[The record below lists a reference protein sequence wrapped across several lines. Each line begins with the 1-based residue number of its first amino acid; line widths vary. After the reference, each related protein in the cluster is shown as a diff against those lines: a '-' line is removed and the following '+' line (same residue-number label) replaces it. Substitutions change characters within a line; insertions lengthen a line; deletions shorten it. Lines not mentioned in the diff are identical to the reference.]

1 MVVLVGN
8 SGGSYIRLP
17 RALNAAIVL
26 WKMKASLDAFQFR
39 PRCLS
44 WLDPEHNRARLAPP
58 QAASPLFPIIPAI
71 FPPLLFPSLFTTA
84 LALNLCFGKES
95 VNIG

>member
-17 RALNAAIVL
+17 RAVNAAIVL

-44 WLDPEHNRARLAPP
+44 WLDPEHNRAGLAPP
-58 QAASPLFPIIPAI
+58 QAASPLFPFIPAI
-71 FPPLLFPSLFTTA
+71 FPLSFSLLCLQQHSH
-84 LALNLCFGKES
+84 
-95 VNIG
+95 

>member
-39 PRCLS
+39 TRCLS
-44 WLDPEHNRARLAPP
+44 WLDPEHNRVRPAPP
-58 QAASPLFPIIPAI
+58 QAASPLFPLHSCH

-84 LALNLCFGKES
+84 LPLNLCFGKE
-95 VNIG
+95 NM